1 MQNTTTIALSRLTAQ
16 QRAMDVTA
24 TNIANAST
32 PGYRSA
38 RTLVTD
44 WLVRADG
51 GQQIAYTQDRATYRD
66 NAPGPLVHT
75 GNALDLALSGDGYL
89 TVATPNGPRL
99 SRGGHFELDAQGGI
113 IDGQGHALLD
123 TAGSPL
129 RIATADTHLTIA
141 SDGTLSSENGRIGRI
156 GVVKPDDDLR
166 LRSEG
171 GRLFISDAPTQQVA
185 QPRITQGVIEN
196 SNVQPALEL
205 TRMMN
210 ALREF
215 QFASEFVRSE
225 AERQQGA
232 IDKLTQKRS

>member
-32 PGYRSA
+32 PGYRGA
-38 RTLVTD
+38 RTLFTD
-44 WLVRADG
+44 WLVRSEG

-66 NAPGPLVHT
+66 NAQGPLTHT
-75 GNALDLALSGDGYL
+75 GNALDLALSGEGYL
-89 TVATPNGPRL
+89 TVGTANGPRL
-99 SRGGHFELDAQGGI
+99 MRGGHFELDAQGAI
-113 IDGQGHALLD
+113 IDGQGNALLD

-129 RIATADTHLTIA
+129 RISTADTQLTIA

-156 GVVKPDDDLR
+156 GVVQPDDER
-166 LRSEG
+166 HLRSEG
-171 GRLFISDAPTQQVA
+171 GRLFISDGPTQQVA
-185 QPRITQGVIEN
+185 RPKVSQGVIEN

-215 QFASEFVRSE
+215 QFASEFVRTES
-225 AERQQGA
+225 ERQQGA
-232 IDKLTQKRS
+232 IDKLTQKRI